1 MNNNLDT
8 RLLDGF
14 VRLQEKAIEQLL
26 ADEKYKEAGS
36 LMKGFGIS
44 KKDIKE
50 IIKEEKKIEKLKKDK
65 IEISNQLKS
74 LFTDGEKEFNDR

>member
-1 MNNNLDT
+1 MNNDNLDT

-26 ADEKYKEAGS
+26 TDEKYKEAGS

-50 IIKEEKKIEKLKKDK
+50 IIKEEKKIEKTKM
-65 IEISNQLKS
+65 
-74 LFTDGEKEFNDR
+74 FYHGR